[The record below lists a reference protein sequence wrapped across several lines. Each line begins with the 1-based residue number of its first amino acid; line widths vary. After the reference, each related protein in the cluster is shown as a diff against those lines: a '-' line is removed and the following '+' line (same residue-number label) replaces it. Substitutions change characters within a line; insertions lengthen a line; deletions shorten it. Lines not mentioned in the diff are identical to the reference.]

1 MPELTELTEPSQL
14 SVRRADSADPVD
26 RAALERMWL
35 MFRHDMSEF
44 AEQLPNPDGS
54 FRSEWLRSAL
64 EDENWAAYLA
74 LVQDRP
80 AGFAFVRALEQ
91 PRRVLNS
98 FFIVRGARRHGYGTQ
113 FVTQVLAAHPG
124 PWEIAFQ
131 ERNVQGAKFWRR
143 VATQV
148 AGDAWR
154 EEVRPSMTGGTAPNV
169 WVVIP

>member
-1 MPELTELTEPSQL
+1 MTDLLM
-14 SVRRADSADPVD
+14 RRANSADPVD

-54 FRSEWLRSAL
+54 FRSEWLHSAL
-64 EDENWAAYLA
+64 DDENWAAYLA
-74 LVQDRP
+74 LVGDRP

-91 PRRVLNS
+91 PTRVLNS
-98 FFIVRGARRHGYGTQ
+98 FFIVRGARRSGYGRL
-113 FVTQVLAAHPG
+113 FVKHVLAAHPG

-131 ERNVQGAKFWRR
+131 ERNTQGAQFWRR
-143 VATQV
+143 VATEV
-148 AGDAWR
+148 AGNAWH
-154 EEVRPSMTGGTAPNV
+154 EEVRPPMTGGTAANV

>member
-1 MPELTELTEPSQL
+1 MTDPTDLL
-14 SVRRADSADPVD
+14 VRRADSADPTD
-26 RAALERMWL
+26 RAALEHMWL

-44 AEQLPNPDGS
+44 SEQLPNPDGS

-74 LVQDRP
+74 LVGDRP

-91 PRRVLNS
+91 PTRVLNS
-98 FFIVRGARRHGYGTQ
+98 FFIVRGARRGGYGLR
-113 FVTQVLAAHPG
+113 FVKQVLAAHPG

-131 ERNVQGAKFWRR
+131 ERNVKGAKFWRR
-143 VATQV
+143 VAAEV
-148 AGDAWR
+148 AGDAWH
-154 EEVRPSMTGGTAPNV
+154 EEVRPSSTGGTAPNV